1 MGLAAGGQILQVAPF
16 ALVRKGPLG
25 GPAGAALARRVATWR
40 RATGDAGDAIV
51 YLVDLEGVAAERPTG
66 VSVADERASDAETL
80 SANASSAE
88 AEEEREASQ

>member
-1 MGLAAGGQILQVAPF
+1 M
-16 ALVRKGPLG
+16 
-25 GPAGAALARRVATWR
+25 
-40 RATGDAGDAIV
+40 